1 MKKSEAQASAVTQTA
16 EFPETASSTAGSP
29 RGELRSMCAR
39 MTDEEEMAKFDG
51 DTIRKET
58 VFRNVSI
65 VNNFE
70 GDIRRILARREQ
82 EPCHSHG

>member
-1 MKKSEAQASAVTQTA
+1 
-16 EFPETASSTAGSP
+16 
-29 RGELRSMCAR
+29 MCKDD
-39 MTDEEEMAKFDG
+39 DEEEMAKFDG

-70 GDIRRILARREQ
+70 GDIRRVLARREQ